1 LASRTKRRIA
11 RPAGT
16 RDVEPPPAAR
26 RVVEPTAIAVV
37 VFAIAFTALS
47 VAAFRQTSATWDEPI
62 HLTAGYAAVA
72 ERDFRVDPSHPPL
85 LRMWAALPA
94 LFMRGVSI
102 DTSAI
107 DRASPVSW
115 LEDAYL
121 FAHRFMY
128 LENDADRL
136 LYAARMMTVLLGVGL
151 GIVLFLWAR
160 DWLGFVP
167 AVIALGCYAL
177 EPNLLSHAS
186 LVTTDLGVTCFIF
199 GAIYFAWRVQR
210 DDNWRN
216 VAGLT
221 VCVALA
227 VVSKFSGLLLA
238 PVIAVLLTIAV
249 AQRSAIGPRRALI
262 VLGIVAIASFGAIW
276 AAYGFRYLPSASSS
290 WAFNVHNTPLAQHAP
305 VLARAVDWIDG
316 HRLLPNAFTQGAFYT
331 HASVTQM
338 PAFLD
343 GEIREGGWWYYFPAA
358 FALKTPLALLLL
370 LGIGVAACI
379 RRRSALGT
387 SNILF
392 VLVPATAYLGAGM
405 VSGVNI
411 GLRHILPIYPFAI
424 LIAALGAK
432 ELVRLRRPLAIA
444 AMSIVGVAWAAEF
457 GRAYPHTLTFFNAVA
472 GGPEHGYRYLSD
484 SNLGWGQG
492 LKELK
497 TWMDRN
503 GVPHINLAYFGQA
516 DPAYYGIDC
525 TYLPGSPTFA
535 IDRTAR
541 PRLPGYVA
549 ISPTTLNGVYA
560 PPTWR
565 LFYAPFQ
572 DLEPVALIGNTI
584 RVYWVE
590 QWPEAAGRVA
600 GIDALDAHRSLA
612 DALLFG
618 LQWPAH
624 AAFHYRKYLRD
635 RPADTDTLVNHG
647 IALVAADRVS
657 EGLSEL
663 RRAVASNG
671 NHGRA
676 QLTLGKALFGNRDL
690 PGAAAYAERAAVLL
704 PDDAEAHYLLGRV
717 RATQGDF
724 MAAARE
730 LERALAIQPG
740 DDRIR
745 QDLHRVRETIAVGTA
760 GVAHARGVVR

>member
-1 LASRTKRRIA
+1 MAIRKGRRR
-11 RPAGT
+11 RPPSSVQRA
-16 RDVEPPPAAR
+16 PSAAVR
-26 RVVEPTAIAVV
+26 RFDYRTAIVLG
-37 VFAIAFTALS
+37 VFAALFITLSVGAFTRA
-47 VAAFRQTSATWDEPI
+47 SATWDEPI

-72 ERDFRVDPSHPPL
+72 AGDSRIDPSHPPF

-94 LFMRGVSI
+94 LFMRDVSI
-102 DTSAI
+102 DSSAI
-107 DRASPVSW
+107 EHVPPDSW
-115 LEDAYL
+115 LQEAYL

-128 LENDADRL
+128 VENDADRL
-136 LYAARMMTVLLGVGL
+136 LYSARLMIVLLGVGL

-167 AVIALGCYAL
+167 AVIALGCYTL
-177 EPNLLSHAS
+177 EPNLFSHAS
-186 LVTTDLGVTCFIF
+186 LVTTDFGVTFFIF
-199 GAIYFAWRVQR
+199 AAIYFARRFHTGGKRPDAV
-210 DDNWRN
+210 
-216 VAGLT
+216 GLT
-221 VCVALA
+221 ACVALA
-227 VVSKFSGLLLA
+227 VLSKFSALLLL
-238 PVIAVLLTIAV
+238 PVVGVLLASATARGSGVGAKKALAVLSI
-249 AQRSAIGPRRALI
+249 I
-262 VLGIVAIASFGAIW
+262 AIASFSAIW
-276 AAYGFRYLPSASSS
+276 AAYGFRYLPGSSS
-290 WAFNVHNTPLAQHAP
+290 TWAFSLHETPLAQHAP
-305 VLARAVDWIDG
+305 AAARLVEWIDSN
-316 HRLLPNAFTQGAFYT
+316 RLLPNAFIQGAFYT

-338 PAFLD
+338 PAFLN

-358 FALKTPLALLLL
+358 VALKTPLAMLLL

-379 RRRSALGT
+379 RRRSMLGT

-392 VLVPATAYLGAGM
+392 VLVPAIAYLIAGM
-405 VSGVNI
+405 ASGVNI

-424 LIAALGAK
+424 LIAAVGAR
-432 ELVRLRRPLAIA
+432 EFLRLRKPVAISA
-444 AMSIVGVAWAAEF
+444 LSIIAVAWAAEF
-457 GRAYPHTLTFFNAVA
+457 GRAYPHPLTFFNALA

-503 GVPHINLAYFGQA
+503 GVSQINLAYFGQA

-535 IDRTAR
+535 IDRTTR

-549 ISPTTLNGVYA
+549 ISPTTLSGVYA
-560 PPTWR
+560 PPAWR
-565 LFYAPFQ
+565 LFYAPFRN
-572 DLEPVALIGNTI
+572 LEPEAVIGNSI

-590 QWPEAAGRVA
+590 EWPEAPGRVA
-600 GIDALDAHRSLA
+600 GINDLDAHRALA

-624 AAFHYRKYLRD
+624 AAFHYRRYLRD
-635 RPADTDTLVNHG
+635 RPADTDTLINHG
-647 IALVAADRVS
+647 IALIAADRVT
-657 EGLSEL
+657 EGLAEL
-663 RRAVASNG
+663 QRAVASND

-676 QLTLGKALFGNRDL
+676 QLMLGKALFGNKDL
-690 PGAAAYAERAAVLL
+690 PGAAAHAGRAAVLL

-724 MAAARE
+724 VAATRE

-740 DDRIR
+740 DEQMQ
-745 QDLHRVRETIAVGTA
+745 QDLQRVREAVAPRTA
-760 GVAHARGVVR
+760 GVAQAWGVVR